1 MRVETEGLV
10 LKQVNTVNNRKIL
23 VLFTKKFGK
32 ISAGTNLGE
41 GGKRKSNLGVR
52 PFTHGRYDI
61 YSNRDSYNVIRAE
74 TIKSYYSFGEDVDKY
89 MNVSYLL
96 EFTEKILSQ
105 QEPQQKIFNYLIN
118 VFDAMEKRKSKYS
131 TLVIAYQM
139 KVLKELGYMPNLD
152 SCVICGTKEML
163 SYIDIRQGGCICE
176 NCERN
181 SNSRKDALI
190 YHDGLGIM
198 DVMRYFIKMP
208 LHNFEKIGLDENRT
222 EVLRK
227 IIDEFMEYHLDIRDL
242 KSQGFLSKS

>member
-41 GGKRKSNLGVR
+41 GGKRKSNLGIR

-96 EFTEKILSQ
+96 EFT
-105 QEPQQKIFNYLIN
+105 
-118 VFDAMEKRKSKYS
+118 
-131 TLVIAYQM
+131 
-139 KVLKELGYMPNLD
+139 
-152 SCVICGTKEML
+152 
-163 SYIDIRQGGCICE
+163 
-176 NCERN
+176 
-181 SNSRKDALI
+181 
-190 YHDGLGIM
+190 
-198 DVMRYFIKMP
+198 
-208 LHNFEKIGLDENRT
+208 
-222 EVLRK
+222 
-227 IIDEFMEYHLDIRDL
+227 
-242 KSQGFLSKS
+242 

>member
-41 GGKRKSNLGVR
+41 GGKRKS
-52 PFTHGRYDI
+52 
-61 YSNRDSYNVIRAE
+61 
-74 TIKSYYSFGEDVDKY
+74 KSYYSFGEDVDKY